1 MKVVRLNV
9 FSLWFAM
16 RGFFMFCGTL
26 KVMYVFNLFRTSRD
40 STLVFGA
47 FSVVGR
53 IILKTETLLD
63 ILEPSTS
70 TISTWKRNN
79 VANILVEFMNEVLK
93 ICPVNSLESN
103 WRRIILIGFWVR
115 LFPLTVFLLFR

>member
-1 MKVVRLNV
+1 
-9 FSLWFAM
+9 
-16 RGFFMFCGTL
+16 MFCGTL